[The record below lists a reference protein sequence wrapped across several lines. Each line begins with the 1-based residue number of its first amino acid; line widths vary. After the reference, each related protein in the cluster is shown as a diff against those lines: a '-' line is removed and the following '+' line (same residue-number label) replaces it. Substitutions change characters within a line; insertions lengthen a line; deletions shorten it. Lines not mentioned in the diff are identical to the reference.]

1 MNRIFIFLLLAPL
14 WAHSQETVRTRCRA
28 LLLSDTAYALEQS
41 YRMTD
46 DVQYNNDATGYY
58 ATLAPDGHWP
68 DIDYHSEMKGDWKPS
83 WHLYRVMLLCRAYYK
98 NRRPDC
104 LAAIHRALHFWIRND
119 FQCSNWWQ
127 NQINIPYAFS
137 SILLMLD
144 KDATPDELAYLDN
157 ILTPRVPIHN
167 ATGQNLIWQLD
178 NQARI
183 ALLHNDAPALDH
195 VLEDM
200 QRVISVSTAEGIQPD
215 YSFQQHGPMLQFGNY
230 GLHFVNTLVF
240 WMTVTAGF
248 RPEKA
253 QILSAY
259 CSQGLRWSVFK
270 GSMDLTV
277 IGRQL
282 RVDCDT
288 KRGQVLRDDLNLLRS
303 FAGVDVTAPTGNK
316 SFWRSGY
323 MVQQGGFMMSVKT
336 NGSFVHRIESING
349 ENLLGAFLNDGVTQV
364 RRTGLEY
371 HNIAPFWNWT
381 MLPGTTGDTS
391 IDPGGR
397 EAMAS
402 ANQSDFV
409 GQVSDTAEGVSA
421 MRYNRLGVQAYK
433 SYFLVDGM
441 LVALGAG
448 ITSSHRESL
457 VTTVEQRLTAPG
469 TLEATGTA
477 GPLEPTGTT
486 EFADAP
492 DSGRNASGQRWFW
505 QDSTGYLLLDPDQP
519 VVATTGPRTGNWNTL
534 DKASPDRRL
543 TATISTIYLPH
554 TVKDSYAYVV
564 TPGIGKAAAAE
575 SPVKVLSNTP
585 ALQAIQVNGKVLAV
599 FYKEGTLGS
608 IHVDKPCLVIYRPGA
623 TLWLS
628 DPTRLLYEV
637 GVSVGEKKWQVSLPS
652 GTYAGATTSVDIH
665 Q

>member
-1 MNRIFIFLLLAPL
+1 MKRIFIFLLLAPL
-14 WAHSQETVRTRCRA
+14 WAHSQETVRTHCRA

-83 WHLYRVMLLCRAYYK
+83 WHLYRVMLLCRAHHK
-98 NRRPDC
+98 D

-127 NQINIPYAFS
+127 NQINTPYTFS

-157 ILTPRVPIHN
+157 ALTPRVPIHN

-183 ALLHNDAPALDH
+183 ALLHHDGFALGRA
-195 VLEDM
+195 LEDM
-200 QRVISVSTAEGIQPD
+200 QRVVSISTAEGIQPD

-240 WMTVTAGF
+240 WMTVTAGTPAAF
-248 RPEKA
+248 RPEKE

-270 GSMDLTV
+270 GAMDLTA

-288 KRGQVLRDDLNLLRS
+288 KRGQVLYDDFNLLRS
-303 FAGVDVTAPTGNK
+303 GFTAPSGNK
-316 SFWRSGY
+316 SFWRSDY
-323 MVQQGGFMMSVKT
+323 MVQQEGGRLMMSVKM

-364 RRTGLEY
+364 RHTGLEY
-371 HNIAPFWNWT
+371 HNVEPFWNWT

-409 GQVSDTAEGVSA
+409 GQVSDSTEGVST
-421 MRYNRLGVQAYK
+421 MRYNRLDVQADK
-433 SYFLVDGM
+433 SYFFVDGM
-441 LVALGAG
+441 LIALGAG
-448 ITSSHRESL
+448 ITSPHREGL
-457 VTTVEQRLTAPG
+457 VTTVEQRLSN
-469 TLEATGTA
+469 
-477 GPLEPTGTT
+477 
-486 EFADAP
+486 DAL

-505 QDSTGYLLLDPDQP
+505 QDSTGYLMLDPNQP
-519 VVATTGPRTGNWNTL
+519 VFATSGPKTGNWNVL
-534 DKASPDRRL
+534 DKASPDRVL
-543 TATISTIYLPH
+543 TATLSTIYLPH
-554 TVKDSYAYVV
+554 TTKDSYAYVV
-564 TPGIGKAAAAE
+564 TPGIGKAAAAK

-585 ALQAIQVNGKVLAV
+585 TLQAIQVNGKILAV
-599 FYKEGTLGS
+599 FYKEGVLTIDGHA
-608 IHVDKPCLVIYRPGA
+608 IVGVDKPCMVICKPGA
-623 TLWLS
+623 TVWLS
-628 DPTRLLYEV
+628 DPTRLQYEV
-637 GVSVGEKKWQVSLPS
+637 SVTTGGKTWQVSLPS
-652 GTYAGATTSVDIH
+652 GAYMGATTSVDIH
-665 Q
+665 K